1 MVDASLGCFGTFNFF
16 DKKRRQVQLRDM
28 AHLEALRRERNEVE
42 KDLELKKMEL
52 EKKKKEERK
61 LVKQIE
67 LHKIEKRDSLYWIK
81 IKCLIKRREE
91 RKELE
96 MLRDLDLQ
104 LDLDLERQRKVQKW
118 SKIMEKKHQKA
129 YRKILEERQ
138 ELERLR
144 DLDVQLYLK
153 DLDMERQTDEQK
165 RRDKLERKHQK
176 VSWKERTKR
185 KYRLARIEDMEKRRD
200 IKDLGPRLTYKDLER
215 ELAAPK
221 EIFAQHHQEISKCDE
236 YKSEIKEGLRRDK
249 ILLHVRPMHRELAI
263 EREMEEV
270 REMPMLENKL
280 GDSNK
285 QGNVTWMK
293 IEENNQGVEESLQDI
308 RENIEHEQLIETDE
322 GQFLIQK
329 MQKPEQKLV
338 EKSREMM
345 LEMGTIGESKSQ
357 ISEIREKAMGQTE
370 ILTEKQTE
378 IKIEQDKRQRKLLP
392 ELLSTMEQQREVDE
406 LELNNKILLEI
417 QKEKEINNPKMEPK
431 ECEREEE
438 MKNEMAKT
446 IKEKCKWIE
455 LQIHKERQVVDMAL
469 LEKMERTAD
478 RQDMN
483 SELTKEIQIG
493 GELQINKTEI
503 EKEKQPVQEEEHFW
517 DPGDLPKS
525 EEVSTENEESFEIDE
540 ELQKSE
546 DIQNRS
552 PEHEEK
558 MQKNCELMQNLFPQT
573 VSPSL
578 QEEKQNVLVTKQE
591 EKWWIMKE
599 HLCDSE
605 SLPKSEDIQN
615 CSPKHEENM
624 QKNCELMQKLFPQT
638 VSPSLQEEKQRILLR
653 KQEEKWWTMKE
664 RLWDSES
671 LPKSEDIQN
680 RSTKHE
686 EDFEI
691 DIELHSQLDEKVQRK
706 EEMLLKTERQRN
718 EEQIKERQNRP
729 LNIQQMQ
736 EARQKHAEMQ
746 KKIKKEQMQKMIYE
760 TLNSS
765 LQKKGN
771 RDRKTKHRHFRNMQ
785 HHQESSELRGK
796 NIKSMWNLTVTEET
810 SNWTK

>member
-1 MVDASLGCFGTFNFF
+1 MVDAFLGCFGTFNHF

-28 AHLEALRRERNEVE
+28 VHLETLRRERNEAE
-42 KDLELKKMEL
+42 KDLEL

-81 IKCLIKRREE
+81 IKWLIKRREE

-96 MLRDLDLQ
+96 MLRALDLH
-104 LDLDLERQRKVQKW
+104 LDLDLEKQRKVKDQKW

-144 DLDVQLYLK
+144 DLDVQLYLT

-185 KYRLARIEDMEKRRD
+185 KYRLARLEDMEKMRD
-200 IKDLGPRLTYKDLER
+200 IKDLEDSLTFKDLER

-221 EIFAQHHQEISKCDE
+221 ESFAQHHQEIRKCEE
-236 YKSEIKEGLRRDK
+236 YKTEIKEGLRRDK
-249 ILLHVRPMHRELAI
+249 MLLHVRPMHREVAI
-263 EREMEEV
+263 EREMAEV
-270 REMPMLENKL
+270 REMSILENKL

-285 QGNVTWMK
+285 QGNVTWME
-293 IEENNQGVEESLQDI
+293 IDENNQGVEESLQDI
-308 RENIEHEQLIETDE
+308 REH
-322 GQFLIQK
+322 
-329 MQKPEQKLV
+329 V

-345 LEMGTIGESKSQ
+345 LEMERIGESKRQ
-357 ISEIREKAMGQTE
+357 ISEISEKAMGQTG

-378 IKIEQDKRQRKLLP
+378 ITIEQDKRQRKLLP
-392 ELLSTMEQQREVDE
+392 ELLSTMEKQREVGE
-406 LELNNKILLEI
+406 LELNNKILLI
-417 QKEKEINNPKMEPK
+417 QKEIEINNHKMEPK

-483 SELTKEIQIG
+483 SELMKEIQIG

-503 EKEKQPVQEEEHFW
+503 EREKQQVQEEEHFW

-525 EEVSTENEESFEIDE
+525 EEVSTEKEESFEIDE

-552 PEHEEK
+552 PKHEEK
-558 MQKNCELMQNLFPQT
+558 MQKNCELMQKLFPQT
-573 VSPSL
+573 VRPSL
-578 QEEKQNVLVTKQE
+578 QEEKQNVQVTKQEEKWWTMKENLCDSESLPKYVDIQNRSPKHEEKMQKNCELMQKLFPQTVRPSLQEKKQNVLSTKQE

-615 CSPKHEENM
+615 
-624 QKNCELMQKLFPQT
+624 
-638 VSPSLQEEKQRILLR
+638 
-653 KQEEKWWTMKE
+653 
-664 RLWDSES
+664 
-671 LPKSEDIQN
+671 

-686 EDFEI
+686 EGFEI
-691 DIELHSQLDEKVQRK
+691 DIELHSQPDEKVQRK

-718 EEQIKERQNRP
+718 EEQIKERPKYSASAGGKTETCRNAK
-729 LNIQQMQ
+729 IQERANADDDLQ
-736 EARQKHAEMQ
+736 
-746 KKIKKEQMQKMIYE
+746 YE

-765 LQKKGN
+765 L
-771 RDRKTKHRHFRNMQ
+771 
-785 HHQESSELRGK
+785 
-796 NIKSMWNLTVTEET
+796 
-810 SNWTK
+810 